1 MASGAKILRIMN
13 PPGQAF
19 TADTLQRVHVGIYDY
34 LDQLS
39 ALTFSL
45 ASSPT
50 TIVAGNGAGSVVLRG
65 PPGRDAQQPEAPAVQ
80 FIPVRGGS
88 GGITQL
94 TGDVTAGPG
103 TGIQAATLVQIPA
116 ATPALGSIVFTS
128 VAAPSSP
135 AVGLGAVYVDSTSLN
150 LAVKNAAGVVNHGVR
165 TRTATANNWIRSI
178 ADDGSTTISQPA
190 FTDISGSITLSQ
202 LGNGAALSVLGQ
214 PANASGTRSDIAAS
228 ASSDFP
234 LRERSG
240 VLGFGTLSTAA
251 YGANTVTYAKL
262 QSTAAGK
269 VLLGRD
275 VGAGTVG
282 EIGIDTTLKMTS
294 GVLGVNKLYQF
305 TLQFGGPLV
314 ASVGTTLPVYL
325 GSGPQDWSTTSTYG
339 LPCPDASTLQDWVTC
354 VHVNTLTGSGTLQI
368 DLLNNGVSLGA
379 IAFYNLG
386 AIGLYPTPGF
396 GGVFATADIA
406 GIQLKPGPG
415 STITGGTITLYVV
428 GRFAF

>member
-1 MASGAKILRIMN
+1 VPIKPASKVIRTMLPA
-13 PPGQAF
+13 GQAF
-19 TADTLQRVHVGIYDY
+19 DAPTLQRIHVGIWDY

-45 ASSPT
+45 ATSPT
-50 TIVAGNGAGSVVLRG
+50 TIIAGNGAGSVVLRG
-65 PPGRDAQQPEAPAVQ
+65 PPGRDAQQPEAPSVQ

-94 TGDVTAGPG
+94 TGDGTAGPG
-103 TGIQAATLVQIPA
+103 TGVQAFTLVQIPA

-262 QSTAAGK
+262 QTTSAGD

-275 VGAGTVG
+275 VGAGNVQEIAIDSSLSISGATLGVLEWRQFSLTWGGTLNGVYSSLPAYLGVG
-282 EIGIDTTLKMTS
+282 DGAYSSTTTL
-294 GVLGVNKLYQF
+294 GF
-305 TLQFGGPLV
+305 RAPV
-314 ASVGTTLPVYL
+314 A
-325 GSGPQDWSTTSTYG
+325 
-339 LPCPDASTLQDWVTC
+339 
-354 VHVNTLTGSGTLQI
+354 TGSGEISYQVSNNTLAGTGSI
-368 DLLNNGVSLGA
+368 NLNLYKNGVSQGTLANIALG
-379 IAFYNLG
+379 
-386 AIGLYPTPGF
+386 
-396 GGVFATADIA
+396 
-406 GIQLKPGPG
+406 
-415 STITGGTITLYVV
+415 STGGTVVASGVAFAAGDLISIQLAASGGSPSGGSITIYVV
-428 GRFAF
+428 GRFHT

>member
-50 TIVAGNGAGSVVLRG
+50 TIIAGNGAGSVVLRG
-65 PPGRDAQQPEAPAVQ
+65 PPGRDAQQPEAPSVQ

-262 QSTAAGK
+262 QTTSAGK
-269 VLLGRD
+269 VMLGRD
-275 VGAGTVG
+275 VGAGNVQEIAIDSSLSISGATLGVLEWRQFSLTWGGALPTVYSSLPAYLG
-282 EIGIDTTLKMTS
+282 VGDNAYSSTTTL
-294 GVLGVNKLYQF
+294 GF
-305 TLQFGGPLV
+305 RAPV
-314 ASVGTTLPVYL
+314 A
-325 GSGPQDWSTTSTYG
+325 
-339 LPCPDASTLQDWVTC
+339 
-354 VHVNTLTGSGTLQI
+354 TGSGEISYQVANNTLAGTGSI
-368 DLLNNGVSLGA
+368 NLNLYKNGVSQGTLANIALGSSGGTVVA
-379 IAFYNLG
+379 SGVAF
-386 AIGLYPTPGF
+386 A
-396 GGVFATADIA
+396 A
-406 GIQLKPGPG
+406 GDLISIQLAASGG
-415 STITGGTITLYVV
+415 SPASGSITIYVV
-428 GRFAF
+428 GRFHT